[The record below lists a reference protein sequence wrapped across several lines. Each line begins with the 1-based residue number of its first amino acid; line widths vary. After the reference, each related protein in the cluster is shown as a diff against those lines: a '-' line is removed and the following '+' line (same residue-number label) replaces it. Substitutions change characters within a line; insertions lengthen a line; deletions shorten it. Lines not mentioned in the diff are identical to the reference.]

1 MRRILLLSIG
11 IATVFAVQAL
21 AEEPAPSDDDARRA
35 KVIATVGVETIT
47 VGEIEDLLNARSP
60 YARKR
65 FDNPQILKDFV
76 EDQVQ
81 NSLFYQGAQ
90 KLGYG
95 DDPQVVQFVDQTM
108 IQLFFRK
115 EFEEKVTPEDIADE
129 DVAKYY
135 EEHAEDF
142 RQPEMRRAR
151 HILVGSPQEAQEML
165 ERLATD
171 DSASF
176 RALAKQ
182 MSLDTETNMRGG
194 DLLYFT
200 EDGKLVGKEGETVD
214 PTLAKAAF
222 GLAKTG
228 DRSAPLDLGDGQ
240 WSVLELTGI
249 RPENVRTLEQASAWI
264 RRRIWRD
271 RHEAALEALVAEL
284 RAELKPEVY
293 PERMGAIVLE
303 PSKQPIEPPNQ

>member
-1 MRRILLLSIG
+1 MRRILLLSLG
-11 IATVFAVQAL
+11 IATAFALQAL
-21 AEEPAPSDDDARRA
+21 AEEPAPSADDARRA

-60 YARKR
+60 YVRKR
-65 FDNPQILKDFV
+65 FGNPQILENFL
-76 EDQVQ
+76 EDQVD
-81 NSLFYQGAQ
+81 NSLFFQGAE

-95 DDPQVVQFVDQTM
+95 EDPQVVQFVDQTM

-115 EFEEKVTPEDIADE
+115 EFEEKVTPEDIPAE

-142 RQPEMRRAR
+142 RQAEMRRAR
-151 HILVGSPQEAQEML
+151 HILVGSRQEAEEML

-171 DSASF
+171 ESASF

-200 EDGKLVGKEGETVD
+200 EDGKLVGKESEAVD
-214 PTLAKAAF
+214 QTLAKAAF

-228 DRSAPLDLGDGQ
+228 DLSKPLDLGDGQ

-249 RPENVRTLEQASAWI
+249 RPEKVRTLEQANAWI

-271 RHEAALEALVAEL
+271 RHEAALEALVTEL

>member
-1 MRRILLLSIG
+1 MRRILLLSLG
-11 IATVFAVQAL
+11 LVSAFGVQAL
-21 AEEPAPSDDDARRA
+21 AEEPTPSSDDARRA
-35 KVIATVGVETIT
+35 KVVATVGVETIT
-47 VGEIEDLLNARSP
+47 VGEVEDLLNARSP

-65 FDNPQILKDFV
+65 FDNPQVLENFV
-76 EDQVQ
+76 DDQVK
-81 NSLFYQGAQ
+81 NSLFYQGADR
-90 KLGYG
+90 LGYG
-95 DDPQVVQFVDQTM
+95 EDPQVVQFVDQTM

-115 EFEEKVTPEDIADE
+115 EFEEKVTPDDIPKE

-151 HILVGSPQEAQEML
+151 HILVASREEANDVL
-165 ERLATD
+165 ERLAAD
-171 DSASF
+171 ESAAF

-200 EDGKLVGKEGETVD
+200 EDGALVGKEGEAID

-228 DRSAPLDLGDGQ
+228 DLSKPLDLGDGK

-249 RPENVRTLEQASAWI
+249 RPEKVRTLEQAGGWI
-264 RRRIWRD
+264 QRRIWRD
-271 RHEAALEALVAEL
+271 QHEAALEALVTEL
-284 RAELKPEVY
+284 RAELKPEIY
-293 PERMGAIVLE
+293 PERMNAIVLE
-303 PSKQPIEPPNQ
+303 PSDQPIEPPNQ